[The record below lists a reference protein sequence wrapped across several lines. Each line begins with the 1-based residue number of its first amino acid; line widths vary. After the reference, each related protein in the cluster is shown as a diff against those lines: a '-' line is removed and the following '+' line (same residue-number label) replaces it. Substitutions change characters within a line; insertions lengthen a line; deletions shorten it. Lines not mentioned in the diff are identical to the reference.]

1 MKKVE
6 EATKRAEFEARV
18 LSYPGGINGLSR
30 DTGLSTNAIR
40 EFSKVHHARAPVH
53 TIEAVTEADGWVEG
67 LGSNEGELWSITE
80 WRNAWEEARK
90 T

>member
-1 MKKVE
+1 MSKKVVT
-6 EATKRAEFEARV
+6 TKRAEFEARV

-53 TIEAVTEADGWVEG
+53 TIEAVAEAAGWLERDDPMT
-67 LGSNEGELWSITE
+67 LWGTTD
-80 WRNAWEEARK
+80 WRSAWEEARR